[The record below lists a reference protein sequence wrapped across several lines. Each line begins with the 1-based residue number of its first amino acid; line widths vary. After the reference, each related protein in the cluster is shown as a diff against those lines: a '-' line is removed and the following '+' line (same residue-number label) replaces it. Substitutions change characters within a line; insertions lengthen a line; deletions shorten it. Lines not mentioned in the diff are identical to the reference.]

1 MRMIKLIVPFF
12 TVTIFLSKW
21 VYAQDDR
28 LLDNS
33 LMECKYRYTFYP
45 DSNKT
50 LGAVI
55 SDMVLQIG
63 HNISRFSEQ
72 VSIIND
78 SLLYYDRFVKD
89 PNLMSKIV
97 QNLAN
102 SNSHAFSCYSVYKN
116 YPGKG
121 DLYFIRIF
129 SRNEHYCV
137 KDNERITWKI
147 ENSCDTVI
155 LGYACKKATTYFR
168 GRSYTAWFS
177 PDIPISDGPY
187 KFRGLPGL
195 ILMIYDSQGFHK
207 FEMVGIS
214 NKPGSSAPILFENI
228 PNCFDITPIEFVKL
242 FYGRNMEFYNKV
254 KRNEAGITL
263 GKEDQAQ
270 LLRKIK
276 SWNNYIEKF

>member
-1 MRMIKLIVPFF
+1 MRMLKLIVPFF
-12 TVTIFLSKW
+12 SVTIFLSKW

-50 LGAVI
+50 LGAMI

-102 SNSHAFSCYSVYKN
+102 SNSHPFSGYSVYKN
-116 YPGKG
+116 YPGKD

-137 KDNERITWKI
+137 KDNEKITWKLD
-147 ENSCDTVI
+147 NSNDTVI
-155 LGYACKKATTYFR
+155 LGYTCKMATTFFR
-168 GRSYTAWFS
+168 GRSYTAWFT

-214 NKPGSSAPILFENI
+214 SKPGNSAPILLENI
-228 PNCFDITPIEFVKL
+228 SNCFDITPIEFVKL
-242 FYGRNMEFYNKV
+242 FYG
-254 KRNEAGITL
+254 
-263 GKEDQAQ
+263 
-270 LLRKIK
+270 
-276 SWNNYIEKF
+276 